1 VSSGGGIHPRWR
13 RDGRELYFLGPGDEM
28 MAVEI
33 SNSAGMIVAATP
45 RKLFTV
51 PLNDISGSYVSPYDV
66 SADGQRFLLNVPDRP
81 EPLFFLQGLGALA
94 RQRD

>member
-1 VSSGGGIHPRWR
+1 MAASCTFW
-13 RDGRELYFLGPGDEM
+13 PGDEM

-33 SNSAGMIVAATP
+33 SNSAGMIVAAPP

-66 SADGQRFLLNVPDRP
+66 SANGQRFLLKVPERP